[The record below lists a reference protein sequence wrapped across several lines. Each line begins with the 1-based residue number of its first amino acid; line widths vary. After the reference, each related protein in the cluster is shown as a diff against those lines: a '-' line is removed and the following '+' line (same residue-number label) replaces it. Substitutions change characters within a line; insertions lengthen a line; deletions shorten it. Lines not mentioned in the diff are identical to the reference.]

1 MATVTLRLGQEQLK
15 PFVSA
20 ITCVSKAGKEISLEC
35 DAETITLRA
44 LNDAH
49 SASAEITFDSGFL
62 DGYTPPSLAGDGRP
76 TALVKC
82 TTMASTWQ
90 SVFRSLKNV
99 LSMEIELEVDDGDNG
114 GGHDAVDASVIVFRL
129 CCDKRIT
136 KTHRIKTT
144 DTQTLRPIFDKASS
158 PSRIKMR
165 PFHLTTLLQ
174 HIHGTDEVSMTCG
187 KDQVRFESYYTNPL
201 DVKKHVHT
209 ETTVDTAEFIAYLF
223 EPGEDPLN
231 EAVVQLIFCL
241 KEIRA
246 LLAYCDACGLAELV
260 LYFSDGG
267 SPILLSTESVAT
279 ASYGAQIVL
288 STVATL
294 HAGPTQ
300 DAGPSQE
307 AEYEHAARA
316 KKQKRSSA

>member
-1 MATVTLRLGQEQLK
+1 MASVTLRLGPEQLK

-62 DGYTPPSLAGDGRP
+62 DGYAPPSLAGDGRP

-99 LSMEIELEVDDGDNG
+99 LSMEIMLEVEDDDAGH
-114 GGHDAVDASVIVFRL
+114 GHDAVDASVIVFRL

-158 PSRIKMR
+158 PNRIKMR

-174 HIHGTDEVSMTCG
+174 HIHGTDEVSMSCG

-209 ETTVDTAEFIAYLF
+209 ETTVDTSEFIAYVF
-223 EPGEDPLN
+223 ESGADALN
-231 EAVVQLIFCL
+231 EA
-241 KEIRA
+241 A

-260 LYFSDGG
+260 FYFSDGG

-300 DAGPSQE
+300 DACPSQE
-307 AEYEHAARA
+307 AEYEHNASSTA
-316 KKQKRSSA
+316 KKQKRSSS